1 MCVGVCG
8 GGGSSWGTLLSTERR
23 VRESVLTGPSDKIR
37 SKGQREG
44 GGEPGSMVREISQLI
59 C

>member
-1 MCVGVCG
+1 MC